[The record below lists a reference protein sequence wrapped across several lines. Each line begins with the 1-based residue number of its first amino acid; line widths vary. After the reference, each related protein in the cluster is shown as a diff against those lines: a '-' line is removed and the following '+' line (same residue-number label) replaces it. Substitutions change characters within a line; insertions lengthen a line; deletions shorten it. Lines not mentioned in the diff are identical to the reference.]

1 METKI
6 KIQSQLE
13 LLYRVNSIPYLV
25 MRNTAYDTPV
35 RRLSSNLLTGIDS
48 NVLVAWFQEARIFK
62 LQLCVDKI
70 NRSVL
75 TVTF

>member
-35 RRLSSNLLTGIDS
+35 RRLSSGIDS
-48 NVLVAWFQEARIFK
+48 NVLVTWFQEARIVK